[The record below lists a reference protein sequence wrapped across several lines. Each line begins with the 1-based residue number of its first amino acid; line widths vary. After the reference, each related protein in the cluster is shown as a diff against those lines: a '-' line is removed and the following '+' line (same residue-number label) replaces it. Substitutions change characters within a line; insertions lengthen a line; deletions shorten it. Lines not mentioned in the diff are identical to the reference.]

1 MRRASRSA
9 LQGVTGVLALIALTW
24 PLLVFDRPLYVLVAF
39 FAIWAAVIGLLF
51 VFSRAPESEEETSGA
66 PSELGR

>member
-24 PLLVFDRPLYVLVAF
+24 PLLVFERPLYVLVSF
-39 FAIWAAVIGLLF
+39 FAIWAAVIALLF
-51 VFSRAPESEEETSGA
+51 VFSRAPEADEEASGA
-66 PSELGR
+66 ASEAGR